1 MVHCMEQAVG
11 AQSGKVI
18 LVQKMPQ
25 VWARAQPGSASFCST
40 AVVAST
46 AAAGQTQCCCGT
58 AGPSP
63 AAALPSPA
71 ALHTQLL
78 CSPTSLVGSHSLAL
92 VHLRSNLS
100 VYVYTIE
107 K

>member
-63 AAALPSPA
+63 AA
-71 ALHTQLL
+71 LHTQLL